1 MTRRETTDLRSLP
14 DGTSQQARTLAALDP
29 QAVPID
35 GRSDAD
41 LIAFVQKL
49 TRHLIFT
56 KPDPPSGNRATASGL
71 AHWDALATPSPS
83 SGLALSPADMAAY
96 IDHPERFTGEAARW
110 LARPHFALLLT
121 CVALL
126 RHLRDQQNGIVR
138 RHLDHFYR
146 DQLGMTPL
154 PARPDRVAVLF
165 RLARG
170 VQEVLLP
177 AGTRLNAGKDS
188 RNRIRD
194 YRSDDDLLIRR
205 TRVSELR
212 TVFVDRRIT
221 TLQSLSR
228 VTLTVGNQ
236 KDWFELALQLA
247 LGAPEAGDAVPLWP
261 HPEGPAGVR
270 PAAVNVDF
278 LVGWKNRLNDCEAR
292 LQWLHQEFRE
302 LMRLYR
308 RRTDSGS
315 DREWEAINRLM
326 GFTTAPAAPRDFMV
340 NLQDR
345 VGPLDFDRD
354 GLSQVNSVEDLYR
367 YRDEPPVRLYI
378 QTELAE
384 LAGAN
389 RDAIQ
394 TFAAVMAIKL
404 RIDADWQQI
413 RQLLEQAGRKARPA
427 DPSWR
432 LKVSDPA
439 DFQAMLEAALSLP
452 PGNWPAARAGV
463 EALEAYDRELRQL
476 EEHLSMPV
484 ERIQVLVSAAETIRS
499 GSLLPAPRWDRL
511 LALLADAHRER
522 FHARGR
528 KQLDELRLQLQA
540 AGLEGANVFDAL
552 VSRILTDLALLPP
565 SPATDW
571 SWEGARAQL
580 LGSLTTGELTVLDGF
595 RQQLQQPGVV
605 PRRFDWPDVLVVLE
619 AAQRRIGGV
628 ADPEPRTVEWRT
640 LEAASDARAQRL
652 ESGRW
657 PTFGRRSVQT
667 KEHPPEPNLGFGLLS
682 PLLHLSQGERTLGV
696 TLGFATEGF
705 DRATVLKRLV
715 FSDTGP
721 APSLTELC
729 NANLIVRVR
738 GSKGWIPLSISRA
751 DLSDAASDYWTFTGM
766 ARPPASPL
774 APSVRPALK
783 LTLEVE
789 SSVDAFAPAEG
800 EASPILQVLLRPMW
814 ESAAGEWIT
823 TGAFEPLRL
832 EAAHL
837 RVMVKGL
844 TDLAL
849 QQEDRRLDAR
859 KPFEPFGSQPPV
871 GSRFYVSHPELIANR
886 LDSLSFQLQWTGLGK
901 GLGDQYKNYT
911 LKTGRA
917 LTATDFKVHIDLI
930 DQQRRLS
937 LSLKPESQAAALP
950 APTEG
955 VADSLFAADTTVIV
969 PASGSTPATTS
980 SAASSSKTI
989 TLVPKGDDDSAL
1001 PGLTPGED
1009 LRQDRRVWCWTL
1021 TPIDFGHSLYPALA
1035 AAKAQELAIA
1045 LATRIPTNPNA
1056 ADYQVDPPY
1065 TPCLKGL
1072 SVDYSASVELQPQAL
1087 PPGSELLYV
1096 HPFGVSRIP
1105 AKSSASKPPTLMP
1118 AYTAAGELYIGLADA
1133 DLPQRLS
1140 LLVQLAEGTSN
1151 PDLEPGS
1158 LRWQILDGEQWT
1170 ELTVRRDDTAG
1181 FLHSGIVVL
1190 DLPAVAPSR
1199 WLPGGGLHWLRV
1211 SIDRDPASVCD
1222 CVDLHAQAL
1231 MATRHDEVIDPHQE
1245 SAPLPPGSIK
1255 ALITTAARIAA
1266 IEQPYSSFGGRPAES
1281 AEHLDRRVSEGL
1293 RHRGRALAA
1302 WDYERLVLEEFG
1314 SRIHKVKAIAGLGD
1328 GLVKVIVIPDLRG
1341 ALPADALAPKAP
1353 ANLLEAI
1360 RRFLQARAP
1369 EAATVQV
1376 QNAVFLPVK
1385 IRLGVRFREGQE
1397 ERFSRQ
1403 RLAGDLVRF
1412 LSPWA
1417 YGEGAEIRIGD
1428 TIYATSIVVF
1438 ADRLDYVDYVAQIRL
1453 FRLDRNGNPTRE
1465 QDGMEAS
1472 IQAPGPDTVLV
1483 SWREHQIDLIS
1494 EIGYDAQSFSG
1505 IGYMQIEF
1513 DFIVAPPPT

>member
-1 MTRRETTDLRSLP
+1 VTRRETTDLRSLP

-56 KPDPPSGNRATASGL
+56 PGE

-96 IDHPERFTGEAARW
+96 IDDPERFSGEAARW

-146 DQLGMTPL
+146 DHLGMTPL

-165 RLARG
+165 RPARG
-170 VQEVLLP
+170 VEQVLLP

-194 YRSDDDLLIRR
+194 YRSDDDLLIGR

-228 VTLTVGNQ
+228 VTRTVGNQ
-236 KDWFELALQLA
+236 KDWFELALRLA
-247 LGAPEAGDAVPLWP
+247 LGAPEPGDAVPPWP

-270 PAAVNVDF
+270 PAAVTVDF
-278 LVGWKNRLNDCEAR
+278 VVGWKNRLNDCEAR
-292 LQWLHQEFRE
+292 LQLLHQEFRE

-315 DREWEAINRLM
+315 EREWEAINRLM

-340 NLQDR
+340 NLQNR

-354 GLSQVNSVEDLYR
+354 GLSQVNSVDDLYR
-367 YRDEPPVRLYI
+367 YRSEPPVRAYI
-378 QTELAE
+378 ETELAE
-384 LAGAN
+384 LADTPPRAFATFGAL
-389 RDAIQ
+389 
-394 TFAAVMAIKL
+394 MAIKL
-404 RIDADWQQI
+404 RIDADWRQI
-413 RQLLEQAGRKARPA
+413 RLLLQQAGRKARPA
-427 DPSWR
+427 DTTWR
-432 LKVSDPA
+432 LKVSNPA

-499 GSLLPAPRWDRL
+499 GSLLPAPRWERL
-511 LALLADAHRER
+511 LVLLADAHGER
-522 FHARGR
+522 FQARGR
-528 KQLDELRLQLQA
+528 ERLDQLRLQLQA

-565 SPATDW
+565 SPARDW
-571 SWEGARAQL
+571 GWEGARAQL
-580 LGSLTTGELTVLDGF
+580 LGFLTTGELTVLDGF
-595 RQQLQQPGVV
+595 RQQLQEPGVV

-619 AAQRRIGGV
+619 SAQRRIAGV

-640 LEAASDARAQRL
+640 LEAALDPRAQRP
-652 ESGRW
+652 EAGRW
-657 PTFGRRSVQT
+657 PTFGRRLPRT
-667 KEHPPEPNLGFGLLS
+667 KEQPPEPALGFALLS
-682 PLLHLSQGERTLGV
+682 PLLHLSQGERTLAL

-705 DRATVLKRLV
+705 DRATVLKRLG
-715 FSDTGP
+715 FTSTGP
-721 APSLTELC
+721 APSPTELC
-729 NANLIVRVR
+729 NANLIVRVS
-738 GSKGWIPLSISRA
+738 GSKGWIPLSITRA
-751 DLSDAASDYWTFTGM
+751 DLSDASSDYWTFSGM
-766 ARPPASPL
+766 PRPPASPQ
-774 APSVRPALK
+774 APAVRPALK
-783 LTLEVE
+783 LTLEVA
-789 SSVDAFAPAEG
+789 SSIDAFAPAEG

-814 ESAAGEWIT
+814 ESTAGEWIT
-823 TGAFEPLRL
+823 TGAFEPLQL

-837 RVMVKGL
+837 RVTVKGL

-859 KPFEPFGSQPPV
+859 KPFEPFGSQPTV

-911 LKTGRA
+911 LKAGRA
-917 LTATDFKVHIDLI
+917 LTATDFEVQIDLI
-930 DQQRRLS
+930 DQQRRLW

-950 APTEG
+950 APTRG
-955 VADSLFAADTTVIV
+955 VDDSLFAADTAAT
-969 PASGSTPATTS
+969 ATTPS
-980 SAASSSKTI
+980 VASSSKTI
-989 TLVPKGDDDSAL
+989 TLVPKGDDHAAL

-1045 LATRIPTNPNA
+1045 LATRTPTNPKA

-1105 AKSSASKPPTLMP
+1105 ARSTASKSPTLMP

-1151 PDLEPGS
+1151 PDLDPGS

-1170 ELTVRRDDTAG
+1170 DLTVRRDDTAG

-1211 SIDRDPASVCD
+1211 SIDRDPTSVCD

-1328 GLVKVIVIPDLRG
+1328 GQVKVIGIPDLRG

-1360 RRFLQARAP
+1360 RRFLQDRAP
-1369 EAATVQV
+1369 ESATVKV
-1376 QNAVFLPVK
+1376 QNAIFRPVK
-1385 IRLGVRFREGQE
+1385 IRLGVRFQEGQE
-1397 ERFSRQ
+1397 ERFSEQ
-1403 RLAGDLVRF
+1403 RLQGDLIRF

-1417 YGEGAEIRIGD
+1417 YDEGAEIRIGA
-1428 TIYATSIVVF
+1428 TIFATSIVNFV
-1438 ADRLDYVDYVAQIRL
+1438 DRLDYVDYVAQVKL
-1453 FRLDRNGNPTRE
+1453 FLLDGNGNPTQE
-1465 QDGMEAS
+1465 HEGMAAS
-1472 IQAPGPDTVLV
+1472 IQTPGPDTVLV
-1483 SWREHQIDLIS
+1483 SWHEHTIDIIS
-1494 EIGYDAQSFSG
+1494 EIVYDSQSFSG
-1505 IGYMQIEF
+1505 IGYMQIAL
-1513 DFIVAPPPT
+1513 DFIVAPTPT

>member
-1 MTRRETTDLRSLP
+1 MTRRETTVLHSLA
-14 DGTSQQARTLAALDP
+14 DGTSQQDRALAALDP
-29 QAVPID
+29 KAVPID

-56 KPDPPSGNRATASGL
+56 PGE

-83 SGLALSPADMAAY
+83 SGLVLSPADMAAY
-96 IDHPERFTGEAARW
+96 IDAPERFAGEAARW

-126 RHLRDQQNGIVR
+126 RQVRDQQNGIVR

-146 DQLGMTPL
+146 DHLGMAPL

-165 RLARG
+165 RPARG
-170 VQEVLLP
+170 VQQVLLP

-194 YRSDDDLLIRR
+194 YRSDDDLLIGR

-228 VTLTVGNQ
+228 VTLTVANQ
-236 KDWFELALQLA
+236 KDWLELALRLA
-247 LGAPEAGDAVPLWP
+247 LGAPEPGDGVPPWP

-278 LVGWKNRLNDCEAR
+278 LAGWRNRLNDCEAR
-292 LQWLHQEFRE
+292 LHLLHQELRE

-315 DREWEAINRLM
+315 NREWEAINRLM
-326 GFTTAPAAPRDFMV
+326 GFTTAPADPRAFMV
-340 NLQDR
+340 NLQAR

-354 GLSQVNSVEDLYR
+354 GLSQVNSVDDLYR
-367 YRDEPPVRLYI
+367 YRSEPPVRAYI
-378 QTELAE
+378 ETELAE
-384 LAGAN
+384 LAATPPGAV
-389 RDAIQ
+389 A
-394 TFAAVMAIKL
+394 TFAALMAIKL
-404 RIDADWQQI
+404 RIDADWRQI
-413 RQLLEQAGRKARPA
+413 RLLLQQAGRKARPA

-432 LKVSDPA
+432 LRVSNPA

-452 PGNWPAARAGV
+452 PGNWPAGLAGV
-463 EALEAYDRELRQL
+463 VALEAYDRELRQL

-484 ERIQVLVSAAETIRS
+484 ERIQVLVSAVEAIRS
-499 GSLLPAPRWDRL
+499 GSLLPVPRWERL

-522 FHARGR
+522 LHARGR
-528 KQLDELRLQLQA
+528 KQLEELRLQLQA
-540 AGLEGANVFDAL
+540 AGLEGANVLDAL
-552 VSRILTDLALLPP
+552 VSRALRDIAVLPP

-580 LGSLTTGELTVLDGF
+580 LGFLTTGELTVLDGF
-595 RQQLQQPGVV
+595 RQQLQKPGEF
-605 PRRFDWPDVLVVLE
+605 PRRFEWPDVLVVLE
-619 AAQRRIGGV
+619 SAQRRIAGV
-628 ADPEPRTVEWRT
+628 ANPEPRTVEWRT
-640 LEAASDARAQRL
+640 LEAALDPRAQRP

-657 PTFGRRSVQT
+657 PTFGRRSPRT
-667 KEHPPEPNLGFGLLS
+667 KEQPPEPALGFALLS
-682 PLLHLSQGERTLGV
+682 PLLHLSQGERTLAL

-705 DRATVLKRLV
+705 DRATVLRRLG
-715 FSDTGP
+715 FTSTGP
-721 APSLTELC
+721 AHSLTELC
-729 NANLIVRVR
+729 NANLIVRVS
-738 GSKGWIPLSISRA
+738 GSKGWIPLSITRA
-751 DLSDAASDYWTFTGM
+751 DLSDAGSDYWTFSGM
-766 ARPPASPL
+766 PRPPASPQ

-783 LTLEVE
+783 LTLEVA
-789 SSVDAFAPAEG
+789 SSVVAFAPSEG
-800 EASPILQVLLRPMW
+800 EASPILQLLLRPMW
-814 ESAAGEWIT
+814 ESASGEWIT

-859 KPFEPFGSQPPV
+859 KPFEPFGSQPTV
-871 GSRFYVSHPELIANR
+871 GSRFYLSHPELIANR
-886 LDSLSFQLQWTGLGK
+886 LDDVAFHLEWTGLAK
-901 GLGDQYKNYT
+901 SLGDHYKNYT
-911 LKTGRA
+911 KSTLNASGTTTA
-917 LTATDFKVHIDLI
+917 TSINATDFKVQIDLI
-930 DQQRRLS
+930 DQQRDLK
-937 LSLKPESQAAALP
+937 LSLKPSTGVLP
-950 APTEG
+950 AATAG
-955 VADSLFAADTTVIV
+955 VNASLFGADTT
-969 PASGSTPATTS
+969 TS
-980 SAASSSKTI
+980 PTAASTRTSI
-989 TLVPKGDDDSAL
+989 TLVPQGDDHAAL

-1045 LATRIPTNPNA
+1045 LVTRTPTTPNA
-1056 ADYQVDPPY
+1056 LTYQVDPPY

-1072 SVDYSASVELQPQAL
+1072 SVDYTASVELQPQAL
-1087 PPGSELLYV
+1087 PPGSELLHV

-1105 AKSSASKPPTLMP
+1105 ARGTAAQPLTLIP

-1158 LRWQILDGEQWT
+1158 LLWQILDGEQWT
-1170 ELTVRRDDTAG
+1170 DLTVRRDGTAG

-1199 WLPGGGLHWLRV
+1199 WLPGGGLQWLRV
-1211 SIDRDPASVCD
+1211 SIDRDPTSVCD

-1231 MATRHDEVIDPHQE
+1231 MATRHDEVSDPHQE

-1255 ALITTAARIAA
+1255 ALMTPDARIAA

-1281 AEHLDRRVSEGL
+1281 AENLDRRVSEGL

-1314 SRIHKVKAIAGLGD
+1314 SRIHKVKAIPGPGD
-1328 GLVKVIVIPDLRG
+1328 GLVKVVVIPDLRG

-1376 QNAVFLPVK
+1376 QNAVFLPVR

-1403 RLAGDLVRF
+1403 RLEGDLVRF

-1417 YGEGAEIRIGD
+1417 YDEGAEIRIGD
-1428 TIYATSIVVF
+1428 TIYATSIVDF
-1438 ADRLDYVDYVAQIRL
+1438 ADRLDYVDYVAQIKL
-1453 FRLDRNGNPTRE
+1453 FLLDRNENPTKE
-1465 QDGMEAS
+1465 QDGMAAS

-1483 SWREHQIDLIS
+1483 SARQHQIDLIT
-1494 EIGYDAQSFSG
+1494 EIGYDAQSFTG

>member
-1 MTRRETTDLRSLP
+1 VTRRETTDLRSLL

-56 KPDPPSGNRATASGL
+56 PGE
-71 AHWDALATPSPS
+71 AHWDALATPSPF

-96 IDHPERFTGEAARW
+96 IDDPERFTGEAARW

-177 AGTRLNAGKDS
+177 AGSRLNAGKDS

-212 TVFVDRRIT
+212 KVFVDRRIT
-221 TLQSLSR
+221 TLHSLSR

-236 KDWFELALQLA
+236 KDWFELALRLA
-247 LGAPEAGDAVPLWP
+247 LGAPEAGDAVPP
-261 HPEGPAGVR
+261 GPLPQGAGS
-270 PAAVNVDF
+270 AAVDALF
-278 LVGWKNRLNDCEAR
+278 LVGWKTRLGEGETR
-292 LQWLHQEFRE
+292 LHLSHQELRE
-302 LMRLYR
+302 LLRLVR
-308 RRTDSGS
+308 RRTDAGS
-315 DREWEAINRLM
+315 VSEWEAINRFM
-326 GFTTAPAAPRDFMV
+326 GVDPEPLKRRNFLA
-340 NLQDR
+340 NLQDK
-345 VGPLDFDRD
+345 VGTLDFDRD
-354 GLSQVNSVEDLYR
+354 GLSQVNSVDDLFR
-367 YRDEPPVRLYI
+367 YIHQTPVKTYI
-378 QTELAE
+378 ETQLAE
-384 LAGAN
+384 LATAN
-389 RDAIQ
+389 RSALEN
-394 TFAAVMAIKL
+394 FRALMEIKV
-404 RIDADWQQI
+404 RIDDDWRKI
-413 RQLLEQAGRKARPA
+413 RRLLDQAGRGARPA
-427 DPSWR
+427 DPTWR
-432 LKVSDPA
+432 LKATDQE
-439 DFQAMLEAALSLP
+439 DFSAMLEDAFRFP
-452 PGNWPAARAGV
+452 PGTLPAAEKGV
-463 EALEAYDRELRQL
+463 ETLEAYDRELRQL
-476 EEHLSMPV
+476 EKHLSMRV
-484 ERIQVLVSAAETIRS
+484 ERIQVLVRAAEIIQSRT
-499 GSLLPAPRWDRL
+499 LLSDKQRDRL
-511 LALLADAHRER
+511 LEILADAHREKVR
-522 FHARGR
+522 APGR
-528 KQLDELRLQLQA
+528 DRLDSQRLEVQGGGA
-540 AGLEGANVFDAL
+540 DGLNVFDAL
-552 VSRILTDLALLPP
+552 VSRTLKGLSLLPP

-571 SWEGARAQL
+571 SWTAARSELAR
-580 LGSLTTGELTVLDGF
+580 SLTTGELRVLDRF
-595 RQQLQQPGVV
+595 RWQLEEPGVV
-605 PRRFDWPDVLVVLE
+605 PRQFDWPDVLVVLE
-619 AAQRRIGGV
+619 SAQRRIAGV

-640 LEAASDARAQRL
+640 LEATSDARAQRL

-667 KEHPPEPNLGFGLLS
+667 KKQPPEPNLGFALLS

-715 FSDTGP
+715 FSGTGP

-729 NANLIVRVR
+729 NANLIVRVS
-738 GSKGWIPLSISRA
+738 GSKGWIPLRISRA

-783 LTLEVE
+783 LTLEVA

-832 EAAHL
+832 EAAQL

-859 KPFEPFGSQPPV
+859 KPFEPFGSQPTV

-917 LTATDFKVHIDLI
+917 LTATDFEVQIDLI
-930 DQQRRLS
+930 DQQRRLL
-937 LSLKPESQAAALP
+937 LSLKPQSQAAALP
-950 APTEG
+950 APTRG
-955 VADSLFAADTTVIV
+955 VADSLFAADTTVTV
-969 PASGSTPATTS
+969 PASGTTPATTS

-989 TLVPKGDDDSAL
+989 TLVPQGDDGAAL

-1045 LATRIPTNPNA
+1045 LATRTPTNPKA

-1105 AKSSASKPPTLMP
+1105 ARSTASKSPTLMP

-1170 ELTVRRDDTAG
+1170 DLTVRRDDTAG

-1211 SIDRDPASVCD
+1211 SIDRDPTSVCE

-1314 SRIHKVKAIAGLGD
+1314 SRIHKVKAIAGVGD
-1328 GLVKVIVIPDLRG
+1328 GQVKVIVIPDLRG

-1360 RRFLQARAP
+1360 RRFLQDRAP
-1369 EAATVQV
+1369 ESATVKV
-1376 QNAVFLPVK
+1376 QNAIFRPVQ
-1385 IRLGVRFREGQE
+1385 IRLGVRFQEGQE
-1397 ERFSRQ
+1397 ERFSEQ
-1403 RLAGDLVRF
+1403 RLQGDLIRF

-1417 YGEGAEIRIGD
+1417 YDEGAEIKIGA
-1428 TIYATSIVVF
+1428 TIFATSIVNFV
-1438 ADRLDYVDYVAQIRL
+1438 DRLDYVDYVAQVKL
-1453 FRLDRNGNPTRE
+1453 FLLDGNGNPTQE
-1465 QDGMEAS
+1465 QEGMAAS
-1472 IQAPGPDTVLV
+1472 IQTPGPDTVLV
-1483 SWREHQIDLIS
+1483 SWHEHTIDIIS
-1494 EIGYDAQSFSG
+1494 EIVYDSQSFSG
-1505 IGYMQIEF
+1505 IGYMQIAL
-1513 DFIVAPPPT
+1513 DFIVAPTPT

>member
-14 DGTSQQARTLAALDP
+14 DGTSQQDRALAALDP

-56 KPDPPSGNRATASGL
+56 PGES
-71 AHWDALATPSPS
+71 HWDALAIPSPS

-96 IDHPERFTGEAARW
+96 IDDPERFSGEAARW

-177 AGTRLNAGKDS
+177 AGTRLKAGKDS
-188 RNRIRD
+188 RNRLRE
-194 YRSDDDLLIRR
+194 YRSNDDLLIRR

-221 TLQSLSR
+221 TLESLSR
-228 VTLTVGNQ
+228 VTLTVANQ
-236 KDWFELALQLA
+236 KDWFELALRLA
-247 LGAPEAGDAVPLWP
+247 LGAPEAGDPVPPWP

-278 LVGWKNRLNDCEAR
+278 LVEWTNRLNECEAR
-292 LQWLHQEFRE
+292 LYLLHQEFWE
-302 LMRLYR
+302 LMHLYR

-315 DREWEAINRLM
+315 EKEWEAINQLM
-326 GFTTAPAAPRDFMV
+326 GFTTAPADSRDFMA
-340 NLQDR
+340 NLQAR

-354 GLSQVNSVEDLYR
+354 GLSQVSSLEELYR
-367 YRDEPPVRLYI
+367 YRNEAPVLNYI
-378 QTELAE
+378 KSNLAA
-384 LAGAN
+384 LAGGN
-389 RDAIQ
+389 GDAVQ
-394 TFAAVMAIKL
+394 TFATLMAIKL
-404 RIDADWQQI
+404 RIDADWHQI
-413 RQLLEQAGRKARPA
+413 HFLLERAGRKARRQI
-427 DPSWR
+427 DPTWR
-432 LKVSDPA
+432 LKVSDPT
-439 DFQAMLEAALSLP
+439 DFKAMLEAALSLP
-452 PGNWPAARAGV
+452 PGNWPAGRAGV
-463 EALEAYDRELRQL
+463 DALEAYDRELQL
-476 EEHLSMPV
+476 LEGHLSMPV
-484 ERIQVLVSAAETIRS
+484 ERIQVLASAAETIRS
-499 GSLLPAPRWDRL
+499 GSLLPPPRWDRL
-511 LALLADAHRER
+511 LTLLADAHRER

-528 KQLDELRLQLQA
+528 KLLDELRLQLQG
-540 AGLEGANVFDAL
+540 AGPDGPNVFDAL
-552 VSRILTDLALLPP
+552 VNRALKELAVVPP
-565 SPATDW
+565 SPTTEW
-571 SWEGARAQL
+571 SWEGARAEL
-580 LGSLTTGELTVLDGF
+580 VGTLTTGELTVLDGF
-595 RQQLQQPGVV
+595 RQQLQKPGDV

-619 AAQRRIGGV
+619 SAQRRIAGV
-628 ADPEPRTVEWRT
+628 VDPDPRTVEWRT
-640 LEAASDARAQRL
+640 LEAALDPRAQRP

-657 PTFGRRSVQT
+657 ATFGRRSAQT
-667 KEHPPEPNLGFGLLS
+667 RQQQPEPTLGFALQS
-682 PLLHLSQGERTLGV
+682 PLLHLSQGERTLAL

-705 DRATVLKRLV
+705 DRDSVLKRSG
-715 FSDTGP
+715 FTSTGP

-729 NANLIVRVR
+729 NANLIVRVS
-738 GSKGWIPLSISRA
+738 GSKGWIPLSISLA
-751 DLSDAASDYWTFTGM
+751 DLSDTTSDYWTFTGM
-766 ARPPASPL
+766 SRPATSPQDPA
-774 APSVRPALK
+774 VRPALK
-783 LTLEVE
+783 LTLEVA
-789 SSVDAFAPAEG
+789 SSVDAFAPAAG
-800 EASPILQVLLRPMW
+800 ETSPILQVLLRPKW
-814 ESAAGEWIT
+814 ESASGEWIT

-844 TDLAL
+844 TDLVL
-849 QQEDRRLDAR
+849 QQEDRRLDAG
-859 KPFEPFGSQPPV
+859 KPFEPFGSQPTL

-901 GLGDQYKNYT
+901 GLGDQYRNYT
-911 LKTGRA
+911 MKAGSAPTS
-917 LTATDFKVHIDLI
+917 TDFKVHIDLI
-930 DQQRRLS
+930 DQQRRLL

-950 APTEG
+950 APSAG
-955 VADSLFAADTTVIV
+955 VDDSLFAADTTVTV
-969 PASGSTPATTS
+969 PASGTTPAITS

-989 TLVPKGDDDSAL
+989 TLVPKGDDHAAL

-1021 TPIDFGHSLYPALA
+1021 APIDFGHSLYPALA

-1045 LATRIPTNPNA
+1045 IAGGTPGNA
-1056 ADYQVDPPY
+1056 LNYQVDPPY

-1072 SVDYSASVELQPQAL
+1072 SADYTASVELQPQAL

-1096 HPFGVSRIP
+1096 HPFGVSRVP
-1105 AKSSASKPPTLMP
+1105 ARGTAATSPSLMP
-1118 AYTAAGELYIGLADA
+1118 TYTAAGELYIGLAEA

-1170 ELTVRRDDTAG
+1170 DLTVRSDGTAG

-1190 DLPAVAPSR
+1190 DLPAAAPSR
-1199 WLPGGGLHWLRV
+1199 WLPGGGLQWLRV
-1211 SIDRDPASVCD
+1211 SIDRDPTSVCD

-1231 MATRHDEVIDPHQE
+1231 MATRRDEGIDPHQE

-1255 ALITTAARIAA
+1255 GLMTPDARIAT
-1266 IEQPYSSFGGRPAES
+1266 IEQPYSSFEGRPAES
-1281 AEHLDRRVSEGL
+1281 AGELDRRVSEGL
-1293 RHRGRALAA
+1293 RHRGRALTA

-1314 SRIHKVKAIAGLGD
+1314 SRIHKAKAIAGAGD

-1369 EAATVQV
+1369 EAATVKV
-1376 QNAVFLPVK
+1376 QNAVFWPVR

-1397 ERFSRQ
+1397 ERFSKQ

-1417 YGEGAEIRIGD
+1417 YDEGAEIRIGN
-1428 TIYATSIVVF
+1428 TLYATSIVDFV
-1438 ADRLDYVDYVAQIRL
+1438 DRLDYVDYVAQIKL
-1453 FRLDRNGNPTRE
+1453 FLLDPNGNPTQE
-1465 QDGMEAS
+1465 QDGLAAS

-1483 SWREHQIDLIS
+1483 SSRQHQIDLIT

>member
-56 KPDPPSGNRATASGL
+56 PGE

-83 SGLALSPADMAAY
+83 SGLALSPADLAAY
-96 IDHPERFTGEAARW
+96 IDDPERFTGEAARW

-154 PARPDRVAVLF
+154 PARSDRVAVLF

-194 YRSDDDLLIRR
+194 YRSDDDLLIGR
-205 TRVSELR
+205 TRVSELL

-236 KDWFELALQLA
+236 KDWFELALRLA

-270 PAAVNVDF
+270 PAAVTVDF
-278 LVGWKNRLNDCEAR
+278 VVGWKNELNDCEAR

-302 LMRLYR
+302 LMHLYR

-315 DREWEAINRLM
+315 DREWEALNRLM

-345 VGPLDFDRD
+345 VGPLDFNRD

-404 RIDADWQQI
+404 RIDADWRQI
-413 RQLLEQAGRKARPA
+413 RRFLERAGRKARPA

-499 GSLLPAPRWDRL
+499 GSLLPASRWERL
-511 LALLADAHRER
+511 LALLAGAHRKR

-528 KQLDELRLQLQA
+528 KQLEELRLQLQA
-540 AGLEGANVFDAL
+540 DGLEGANVFDAL
-552 VSRILTDLALLPP
+552 VSRILTDLSLLPP

-595 RQQLQQPGVV
+595 RQQLQQPGEF

-619 AAQRRIGGV
+619 SAQRRIAGV

-657 PTFGRRSVQT
+657 PTFGRRLPRT
-667 KEHPPEPNLGFGLLS
+667 KEQPPEPALGFALLS
-682 PLLHLSQGERTLGV
+682 PLLHLSQGERTLAL

-715 FSDTGP
+715 FSGTGP

-783 LTLEVE
+783 LTLEVA
-789 SSVDAFAPAEG
+789 SSVAAFAPAEG

-859 KPFEPFGSQPPV
+859 KPFEPFGSQPTV
-871 GSRFYVSHPELIANR
+871 GSRFYMSHPELIANR
-886 LDSLSFQLQWTGLGK
+886 LDDVAFHLEWTGLAK
-901 GLGDQYKNYT
+901 SLRDHYRNYT
-911 LKTGRA
+911 KTTLNADGTTTA
-917 LTATDFKVHIDLI
+917 TSITATDFKVQIDLI
-930 DQQRRLS
+930 DQQRDLQ
-937 LSLKPESQAAALP
+937 LSLKPSAGVLP
-950 APTEG
+950 AATAG
-955 VADSLFAADTTVIV
+955 VNASLFGADTT
-969 PASGSTPATTS
+969 TS
-980 SAASSSKTI
+980 PTAASTKTSI
-989 TLVPKGDDDSAL
+989 TLVPKGDDDSAQ

-1035 AAKAQELAIA
+1035 AAKAQGLAIA
-1045 LATRIPTNPNA
+1045 LATGTPANPNA

-1105 AKSSASKPPTLMP
+1105 AKSSAATPPTLMP

-1170 ELTVRRDDTAG
+1170 ELTVRRDGTAG

-1211 SIDRDPASVCD
+1211 SIDSDPASVCD

-1255 ALITTAARIAA
+1255 ALITTALLLLRRAA
-1266 IEQPYSSFGGRPAES
+1266 GGVGGAPRS
-1281 AEHLDRRVSEGL
+1281 AGERRVAPQGARAGRLGL
-1293 RHRGRALAA
+1293 RAPGARG
-1302 WDYERLVLEEFG
+1302 
-1314 SRIHKVKAIAGLGD
+1314 
-1328 GLVKVIVIPDLRG
+1328 
-1341 ALPADALAPKAP
+1341 
-1353 ANLLEAI
+1353 I
-1360 RRFLQARAP
+1360 RQP
-1369 EAATVQV
+1369 NPQ
-1376 QNAVFLPVK
+1376 
-1385 IRLGVRFREGQE
+1385 
-1397 ERFSRQ
+1397 
-1403 RLAGDLVRF
+1403 
-1412 LSPWA
+1412 
-1417 YGEGAEIRIGD
+1417 GEGHRRPGRWAGEGD
-1428 TIYATSIVVF
+1428 RDPRSAGG
-1438 ADRLDYVDYVAQIRL
+1438 VAGRCPRPQGPGEPAGGHPP
-1453 FRLDRNGNPTRE
+1453 FP
-1465 QDGMEAS
+1465 
-1472 IQAPGPDTVLV
+1472 PGP
-1483 SWREHQIDLIS
+1483 R
-1494 EIGYDAQSFSG
+1494 
-1505 IGYMQIEF
+1505 
-1513 DFIVAPPPT
+1513 P

>member
-1 MTRRETTDLRSLP
+1 MTRRETTDLLFLL
-14 DGTSQQARTLAALDP
+14 DGTSQQDRTLAALDP

-56 KPDPPSGNRATASGL
+56 PGES
-71 AHWDALATPSPS
+71 HWDALATPSAS

-96 IDHPERFTGEAARW
+96 IDDPERFSGEAARW

-126 RHLRDQQNGIVR
+126 RHLRDQQNGLVR

-165 RLARG
+165 RPARG

-188 RNRIRD
+188 RNRPRD

-221 TLQSLSR
+221 SLESLGR
-228 VTLTVGNQ
+228 VTVTPGS
-236 KDWFELALQLA
+236 KRAWFEQALRLA
-247 LGAPEAGDAVPLWP
+247 LGAPEPGDAVPPWP

-278 LVGWKNRLNDCEAR
+278 LAGWTNRLNDCTAR
-292 LQWLHQEFRE
+292 LQLLHQEFRE

-308 RRTDSGS
+308 RRTDPGS
-315 DREWEAINRLM
+315 EVEWEAINRLM
-326 GFTTAPAAPRDFMV
+326 GFTTAPADPRDFLA
-340 NLQDR
+340 NLQAR

-354 GLSQVNSVEDLYR
+354 GLSQVNAVEDLYR
-367 YRDEPPVRLYI
+367 YRDEPPVRSYI
-378 QTELAE
+378 ETELAE
-384 LAGAN
+384 LADTPPRAAA
-389 RDAIQ
+389 R
-394 TFAAVMAIKL
+394 FAALMAIKL
-404 RIDADWQQI
+404 RIDADWRQI
-413 RQLLEQAGRKARPA
+413 RRLLEKAGRKARPA

-432 LKVSDPA
+432 LKVANPA

-452 PGNWPAARAGV
+452 PGNWPAGQEGV
-463 EALEAYDRELRQL
+463 VALEAYDLELRQL
-476 EEHLSMPV
+476 EKHLSMPV
-484 ERIQVLVSAAETIRS
+484 ERIQVLAGAAEAIRS
-499 GSLLPAPRWDRL
+499 GAELAAPSRERL

-522 FHARGR
+522 FQARGR
-528 KQLDELRLQLQA
+528 ERLEQLRLQLQA

-571 SWEGARAQL
+571 GWDGARAEL
-580 LGSLTTGELTVLDGF
+580 LPSLTTGELTVLDGF
-595 RQQLQQPGVV
+595 RQQLQEPGVV
-605 PRRFDWPDVLVVLE
+605 PRRFDWPEVLVVLE
-619 AAQRRIGGV
+619 SAQRRIAGV

-640 LEAASDARAQRL
+640 LELALDPRAQRL
-652 ESGRW
+652 GSGRW
-657 PTFGRRSVQT
+657 PTFGRRSAQI
-667 KEHPPEPNLGFGLLS
+667 KEQPPEPALGFALLS
-682 PLLHLSQGERTLGV
+682 PLLNLSQGERTLAL

-705 DRATVLKRLV
+705 DRDTVLKRLG
-715 FSDTGP
+715 FTSTGP

-729 NANLIVRVR
+729 NANLIVRVS
-738 GSKGWIPLSISRA
+738 GSQGWIPLRISRA

-901 GLGDQYKNYT
+901 GLGDQYRNYT
-911 LKTGRA
+911 LKAGRA
-917 LTATDFKVHIDLI
+917 PTATDFKVHIDLI
-930 DQQRRLS
+930 DQQRRLL
-937 LSLKPESQAAALP
+937 LSLKPESQAAELP
-950 APTEG
+950 APSAG
-955 VADSLFAADTTVIV
+955 VDDSLFAADTTVTV
-969 PASGSTPATTS
+969 PASGTTPATTS

-989 TLVPKGDDDSAL
+989 TLVPQGDDHAAL
-1001 PGLTPGED
+1001 PGLQPGKD

-1045 LATRIPTNPNA
+1045 LATRTPTSPSPNA
-1056 ADYQVDPPY
+1056 LIYQVDPPY

-1072 SVDYSASVELQPQAL
+1072 SVDYTASVELLPQAL

-1096 HPFGVSRIP
+1096 HPFGVSRVP
-1105 AKSSASKPPTLMP
+1105 ARGTAAQSPSLMP
-1118 AYTAAGELYIGLADA
+1118 AYTAAGELYIGLAEA
-1133 DLPQRLS
+1133 ELPQRLS

-1170 ELTVRRDDTAG
+1170 DLTVRSDGTVG

-1190 DLPAVAPSR
+1190 DLPAAAPSR
-1199 WLPGGGLHWLRV
+1199 WLPGGGLQWLRV
-1211 SIDRDPASVCD
+1211 SIDRDPTSVCD

-1231 MATRHDEVIDPHQE
+1231 MATRHDEGIDPHQE

-1255 ALITTAARIAA
+1255 ALMTPDARIAA
-1266 IEQPYSSFGGRPAES
+1266 IEQPYSSFEGRPGES
-1281 AEHLDRRVSEGL
+1281 VVQLDRRVSEGL

-1314 SRIHKVKAIAGLGD
+1314 SRIHKVKAIAGPGD

-1369 EAATVQV
+1369 EAATVKV
-1376 QNAVFLPVK
+1376 HNAVFLPVR

-1403 RLAGDLVRF
+1403 RLEGDLVRF

-1417 YGEGAEIRIGD
+1417 YDEGAEIRIGN
-1428 TIYATSIVVF
+1428 TLYATSIVDF
-1438 ADRLDYVDYVAQIRL
+1438 ADRLDYVDYVAQIKL
-1453 FRLDRNGNPTRE
+1453 FLLDLNGNPTQE
-1465 QDGMEAS
+1465 KEGIAAS

-1483 SWREHQIDLIS
+1483 SSRQHRIDLIS

-1513 DFIVAPPPT
+1513 DFIIAQQPS